1 MRPWFLE
8 HSPGKIDET
17 FKVRYNSLQGWG
29 GEMAAGTQGLTGFP
43 GPPVPYHL
51 PDFAEIHAHWIG
63 MHPTISSSVILFSS
77 CLQSFSASGYF
88 PVSWLFVRW
97 PKYWS
102 FGFSISPSNEY
113 SGLISLVLIGL
124 ISLQSK
130 GLSRVS
136 SSTTVW
142 SHQFFSTCV
151 YVCILYIYYNIYI
164 VMQIKVDFFVLT

>member
-1 MRPWFLE
+1 MCLCCCSVTKLCPALCNLMDC
-8 HSPGKIDET
+8 S
-17 FKVRYNSLQGWG
+17 
-29 GEMAAGTQGLTGFP
+29 MP

-51 PDFAEIHAHWIG
+51 PDFAKIHAYWIV
-63 MHPTISSSVILFSS
+63 MHPTISSSVILFSA

-97 PKYWS
+97 PTYWS

-164 VMQIKVDFFVLT
+164 YSYANKSGFFCINLAVTHNNNSAQG